1 MRGRRRPSGIL
12 GAAGAV
18 LVLLVFVD
26 LPVLAHNLGFT
37 ETRAL
42 VRAEGTFEIEMVVDL
57 DALALGA
64 PQNADSEELAA
75 RLETLSPEE
84 VRQTV
89 DDLERLFH
97 RRVRVRFDGE
107 PAVFE
112 VAFPERA
119 ERAVLRRGE
128 PTVLGT
134 VAVLTGTVPEG
145 ARELS
150 FFASRIFP
158 PVQWVVVTPL
168 GDEIY
173 REVLQGGARS
183 TPLDLEDL
191 PPPPSGWRVAGRYL
205 VLGFEHILPL
215 GLDHI
220 LFVLGL
226 FLLSARVRPLLWQV
240 TAFTAAHTL
249 TLALA
254 SLRIVS
260 LPSSVVEPL
269 IALSIVYVGVEN
281 VVVRDLTPWR
291 PAVVFAFGLLHGLG
305 FAGVLEELGLPEGQ
319 LLPSLVGFNVGVELG
334 QLAVLALAF
343 GVLGVFTPRPWYRG
357 RVAVPLSLLVAAV
370 GLFWVWERVWG

>member
-1 MRGRRRPSGIL
+1 MEGRRRSSL
-12 GAAGAV
+12 VLCVA
-18 LVLLVFVD
+18 LVLLA
-26 LPVLAHNLGFT
+26 LSTSPVLAHNLGFT
-37 ETRAL
+37 ETRA
-42 VRAEGTFEIEMVVDL
+42 VVHPDGRFEIEMVVDL
-57 DALALGA
+57 DAHALGA
-64 PQNADSEELAA
+64 PPSTDSEELAA
-75 RLETLSPEE
+75 RLEALSAEE
-84 VRQTV
+84 LRRTAKN
-89 DDLERLFH
+89 LERLFH

-107 PAVFE
+107 PVPFD

-119 ERAVLRRGE
+119 EGAVLRRGE

-134 VAVLTGTVPEG
+134 VAVLTGRVPEDS
-145 ARELS
+145 RELS
-150 FFASRIFP
+150 FFASRTFP

-173 REVLQGGARS
+173 RELIQRGARS

-191 PPPPSGWRVAGRYL
+191 PPPPTGWQVAGRYL

-226 FLLSARVRPLLWQV
+226 FLLSARPRPLLWQV
-240 TAFTAAHTL
+240 TAFTAAHTV

-254 SLRIVS
+254 SLGILS
-260 LPSSVVEPL
+260 LPSSIVEPL

-281 VVVRDLTPWR
+281 AVVRELTPWR

-305 FAGVLEELGLPEGQ
+305 FAGVLEELGLPEGH
-319 LLPSLVGFNVGVELG
+319 LAPSLVGFNVGVELG

-343 GVLGVFTPRPWYRG
+343 GALGVFTQKPWYRR

-370 GLFWVWERVWG
+370 GLFWVWKRTAP